1 MTTSEKGI
9 AIVKFFEGINDNDLS
24 MIGYQ
29 PKMDPNG
36 NWTAGIGHLIIYDG
50 NAVRGPENKGLAYS
64 LYPNMTDEDVE
75 ELLKI
80 DLSIFERK
88 LSHLNLQLYQ
98 HQFDALISFCFNL
111 GFGAFLNSSL
121 RKRIVAGGDIGAAFL
136 MWNKCGGKVL
146 KGLTLRR
153 QAEATL
159 YLTNE
164 LILPT

>member
-1 MTTSEKGI
+1 MTTSDRGI
-9 AIVKFFEGINDNDLS
+9 QLIKYFESLHDGDLT
-24 MIGYQ
+24 MIGLQ
-29 PKMDPNG
+29 PKMCP
-36 NWTAGIGHLIIYDG
+36 AGIWTCGWGHAIIYDG
-50 NAVRGPENKGLAYS
+50 EYLKGPENKALAYS
-64 LYPNMTDEDVE
+64 LYPNMTEADAED
-75 ELLKI
+75 LLKV

-88 LSHLNLQLYQ
+88 LTRLDLKLYQ
-98 HQFDALISFCFNL
+98 HQFDALVSFCFNL

-121 RKRIVAGGDIGAAFL
+121 RKRIVGGGDIGAAFL

-164 LILPT
+164 LILP